1 MDPIAD
7 FLTSIR
13 NANSKKLEKAD
24 VPFSKIKIEL
34 AKVLKEEGY
43 IQSYR
48 LMEEHSVPFLRIQ
61 LRYTE
66 AKECVIQ
73 GIQRVSRPGLR
84 VYGQA
89 GKSGKVSGGF
99 GISILSTS
107 QGVMTHRKAKQINVG
122 GEVLCHVW

>member
-1 MDPIAD
+1 MDPIAN

-13 NANSKKLEKAD
+13 NANAKKLEKAD

-48 LMEEHSVPFLRIQ
+48 LMEEHSVPFLRVQ

-66 AKECVIQ
+66 SKDPVIV
-73 GIQRVSRPGLR
+73 GIKRISRPGLR
-84 VYGQA
+84 VYS
-89 GKSGKVSGGF
+89 KSGAANKVSGGF
-99 GISILSTS
+99 GVSILSTS
-107 QGVMTHRKAKQINVG
+107 QGVMTHRKAKQLNVG
-122 GEVLCHVW
+122 GEVLCQVW